1 MLESAE
7 ASKPGER
14 NDEPGPLRTG
24 MSTGMSALRRVLH
37 RGSRANVRELP
48 QAGMASPVRLPK
60 PVDNP
65 ELRDIL
71 EIVRCPNNL

>member
-24 MSTGMSALRRVLH
+24 MSARRRVLH